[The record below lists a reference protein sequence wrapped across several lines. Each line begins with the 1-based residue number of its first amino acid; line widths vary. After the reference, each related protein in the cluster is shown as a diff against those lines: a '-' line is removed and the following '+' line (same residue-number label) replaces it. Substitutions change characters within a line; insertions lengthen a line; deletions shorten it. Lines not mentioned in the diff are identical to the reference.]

1 MIGKKE
7 RDFSLD
13 VLRVLACFL
22 VILLHVGVFYYQ
34 TKDSSNNVVI
44 VRDSSAYVVGYMVSW
59 CRTSVPLFFLMSGY
73 LLLPVKM
80 SLGDFFHRRFSRI
93 LYPFLFWCVVYALYY
108 AVMNRDSLAQ
118 FFTNIMMIPVD
129 YGTRIGHL
137 WYVYTLSGLY
147 LLAPIISPWLENV
160 SKKVLQAYLGFWFIS
175 TFVPYAHHFWPSI
188 WGETFWN
195 ENPMHYY
202 FSGFIGY
209 FVLGFYFKK
218 YGAPSL
224 KYSLPMF
231 IAGYAVTAYLF
242 NMRIPTATSVPDLE
256 LGWLPC
262 TPNVAIMTIGLF
274 GLVRSVN
281 WNGKGLFGRIVSE
294 FAAKSYAVFMVHMMV
309 VRGIMLVAG
318 SYISSA
324 IVGILAYSAISILIS
339 YIVVVILA
347 RLPKSNKWLGA

>member
-93 LYPFLFWCVVYALYY
+93 LYPFLFWCVVYAVGY
-108 AVMNRDSLAQ
+108 AVIKGSSLTQ
-118 FFTNIMMIPVD
+118 FLTNIMMIPVD

-160 SKKVLQAYLGFWFIS
+160 SKKVLQAASVKCADDFCCCGIGKNKPRILVCFFIKAAHS
-175 TFVPYAHHFWPSI
+175 DLFV
-188 WGETFWN
+188 
-195 ENPMHYY
+195 
-202 FSGFIGY
+202 
-209 FVLGFYFKK
+209 
-218 YGAPSL
+218 SL
-224 KYSLPMF
+224 KESIISSSLPESPSPINSF
-231 IAGYAVTAYLF
+231 I
-242 NMRIPTATSVPDLE
+242 
-256 LGWLPC
+256 
-262 TPNVAIMTIGLF
+262 
-274 GLVRSVN
+274 
-281 WNGKGLFGRIVSE
+281 
-294 FAAKSYAVFMVHMMV
+294 
-309 VRGIMLVAG
+309 
-318 SYISSA
+318 
-324 IVGILAYSAISILIS
+324 
-339 YIVVVILA
+339 
-347 RLPKSNKWLGA
+347 

>member
-13 VLRVLACFL
+13 VLRVLACFF

-34 TKDSSNNVVI
+34 TKDDSNHVVI
-44 VRDSSAYVVGYMVSW
+44 VRDSSAYVVGYLVSW
-59 CRTSVPLFFLMSGY
+59 CRAAVPLFILISGFF
-73 LLLPVKM
+73 LLPVKIPVT
-80 SLGDFFHRRFSRI
+80 DFFSRRFSRI
-93 LYPFLFWCVVYALYY
+93 LYPFLFWCVVYALYH

-118 FFTNIMMIPVD
+118 FFTNIMMIPVN

-160 SKKVLQAYLGFWFIS
+160 SKKFLRAYLGFWFLT
-175 TFVPYAHHFWPSI
+175 TFVPYVHLFWPNI
-188 WGETFWN
+188 WGEAFWN

-231 IAGYAVTAYLF
+231 IAGYAATAYLF

-294 FAAKSYAVFMVHMMV
+294 FAAKSYAIFLVHMMI
-309 VRGIMLVAG
+309 VREIMLLAG

-324 IVGILAYSAISILIS
+324 IVGIPVYSAAVMLIS
-339 YIVVVILA
+339 YVVVAMLA
-347 RLPKSNKWLGA
+347 RLPNSSKWLGV